1 MSDSVG
7 AATNCGAR
15 RLISMTLRLQGKC
28 AAITGGNQGIGRAI
42 AERLAQ
48 EGADVAICYRA
59 NQAGA
64 TEVVNGIVASGRR
77 AIALQCDVGK
87 IADGQRFI
95 AGCAQQLGKLDILVN
110 NAGLERRADFWEVT
124 EADYDAVLNV
134 NLKGLFFLTQAFVRQ
149 RMQAKSGGKVINISS
164 VHEELPFPHFASYCV
179 SKGGV
184 KMLTRDLSVELAPLG
199 ITINS
204 IAPGAIETPIN
215 RELLE
220 NPAKLNALLQNIP
233 LRRLGQPSDVAS
245 VAAFLASDE
254 SSYVTGTTFFVDGGL
269 LWNYQEQ

>member
-1 MSDSVG
+1 
-7 AATNCGAR
+7 
-15 RLISMTLRLQGKC
+15 MTLRLQGKC
-28 AAITGGNQGIGRAI
+28 AAITGGDQGIGRAI
-42 AERLAQ
+42 AERLAK
-48 EGADVAICYRA
+48 EGADVAICYRS
-59 NQAGA
+59 NRAGA
-64 TEVVNGIVASGRR
+64 TEVVNGIIASGRR
-77 AIALQCDVGK
+77 AVAVQCDVAK
-87 IADGQRFI
+87 IADGQHFMAESVRQF
-95 AGCAQQLGKLDILVN
+95 GKIDILVN
-110 NAGLERRADFWEVT
+110 NAGLERRADFWDIT

-134 NLKGLFFLTQAFVRQ
+134 NLKGLFFLTQVFVRH
-149 RMQAKSGGKVINISS
+149 RMETKSGGKVINISS
-164 VHEELPFPHFASYCV
+164 VHEELPFPHFASYCA

-184 KMLTRDLSVELAPLG
+184 KMLTRNLSIELAPLG

-215 RELLE
+215 RNLLSD
-220 NPAKLNALLQNIP
+220 PVKLNSVLQNIP